1 MNSPNPLSGLDPK
14 HGRAVDADIDEQ
26 ALVASGPQPKHG
38 LATALSADAAEEHL
52 DLTSQPSPMLHQ
64 KESTYEW
71 SSS

>member
-38 LATALSADAAEEHL
+38 LATALSADAAEGTSGL
-52 DLTSQPSPMLHQ
+52 DIAAEPDAAS
-64 KESTYEW
+64 EGIDV
-71 SSS
+71 